1 MKYYNKF
8 QRHAPLK
15 VPEIKEAINKHWD
28 ILIIN
33 RNFEEV
39 FINLPVLYF
48 SVTRRTFQ
56 PKLKKIKKIHLQ
68 KSSLRLKK
76 WNFLAVMFKKFRKWK
91 PGTKILIFQETE
103 TLKKLL
109 IFREMEPFSPSPPP
123 PTYPPP
129 KKNQPPKKFLI
140 FQEMELFY
148 SKIKRFRI
156 FSQKKA
162 FLIFSQKKSP
172 APTFWPHLFI
182 CTLFI
187 VDNH

>member
-123 PTYPPP
+123 PT
-129 KKNQPPKKFLI
+129 
-140 FQEMELFY
+140 
-148 SKIKRFRI
+148 
-156 FSQKKA
+156 
-162 FLIFSQKKSP
+162 
-172 APTFWPHLFI
+172 
-182 CTLFI
+182 
-187 VDNH
+187 